1 MGNGAKS
8 SLLSPLVSPLRTRF
22 APSPTGDLH
31 LGGLVCAF
39 ASFVVAR
46 ATSGR
51 FVVRVEDID
60 TPRVVPGACERILED
75 LEALGL
81 SWDELDRAP
90 TRAVF
95 SAPPFAKTYAP
106 YTQSLRHEK
115 YAAAIEHLDTYPCD
129 CSRQEIAQVASA
141 PHAGEELV
149 YPGTCR
155 DKPEDREM
163 KRPPAVRLRVPRGE
177 ASRVVFDDLYRGE
190 QSENVAERVGD
201 FVLRRGD
208 GVYAYQLAC
217 ALDDHA
223 MDIELVLRGHDLLG
237 STARQILLGR
247 LLGYAKSPRYGHL
260 PLVVT
265 PSGERLAKRT
275 RGTTVR
281 EMMARGVAAKTLFGF
296 CARACGIDR
305 EDAPVELE
313 RAIALAERALREDF
327 VPLAEVLPLGRELT
341 SPNG

>member
-1 MGNGAKS
+1 M
-8 SLLSPLVSPLRTRF
+8 
-22 APSPTGDLH
+22 
-31 LGGLVCAF
+31 CAF
-39 ASFVVAR
+39 ASFVLAR
-46 ATSGR
+46 ASSGR
-51 FVVRVEDID
+51 FVIRVEDID
-60 TPRVVPGACERILED
+60 TPRVVPGAGERILED

-81 SWDELDRAP
+81 SWDELDRPAA
-90 TRAVF
+90 RAAS
-95 SAPPFAKTYAP
+95 SAPPFAKPYAP

-115 YAAAIEHLDTYPCD
+115 YAAALERLETYPCD

-177 ASRVVFDDLYRGE
+177 ASRVVFDDLYRGH
-190 QSENVAERVGD
+190 QSESVAERVGD

-223 MDIELVLRGHDLLG
+223 MDLELVLRGQDLLG

-247 LLGYAKSPRYGHL
+247 LLGFTKSPRYGHL

-281 EMMARGVAAKTLFGF
+281 EMMMRGVTAETLFGF
-296 CARACGIDR
+296 CTRACGIDR
-305 EDAPVELE
+305 EGAPVDLE
-313 RAIALAERALREDF
+313 RAIALAERALREGF
-327 VPLAEVLPLGRELT
+327 VPVPEALPLTPELGGA
-341 SPNG
+341 NG